1 MMIAQKLSYYA
12 NRLVQMP
19 IRIPFRRLE
28 YYHALI
34 ALIPALTIY
43 LIFTYY
49 PLFQSLLYAFT
60 DWNGYSRT
68 YNFVGISNFS
78 LIFTDP
84 LNVRAFGNTFLFA
97 TLSIGIGFPLQM
109 LLAVLLH
116 NKFRGSY
123 IARAL
128 IYVPSLFSPV
138 ITALA
143 WTALLQYTGL
153 VNEFLRSIGLGDN
166 AVNWLGDVKIVML
179 SLVLI
184 NLWQYTGLGMVI
196 FLAGLSSIPTEI
208 TESARLDGA
217 DGWTLFRLITFPLIM
232 PAVTVNLLIAIT
244 GALKI
249 FELPL
254 IMTKGGPRGAT
265 TTVVMNIYNNAFGYE
280 RFGVS
285 GSLGIVFFVIIAGF
299 TLGQLA
305 VTRSSEVQY

>member
-1 MMIAQKLSYYA
+1 MIAQKLSSYA
-12 NRLVQMP
+12 TRFSP
-19 IRIPFRRLE
+19 IRISFRRLE
-28 YYHALI
+28 YTHALL
-34 ALIPALTIY
+34 ALIPALLIY

-49 PLFQSLLYAFT
+49 PLFQSLLYSFT
-60 DWNGYSRT
+60 DWNGYSRS
-68 YNFVGISNFS
+68 YNFVGLSNFS
-78 LIFTDP
+78 LIFTEP
-84 LNVRAFGNTFLFA
+84 LNVKAFSNTFLFA
-97 TLSIGIGFPLQM
+97 TLSIGIGFPLQL

-116 NKFRGSY
+116 TRFRGSF

-128 IYVPSLFSPV
+128 IYMPSLFSPV
-138 ITALA
+138 ITALT
-143 WTALLQYTGL
+143 WTALMQYTGL
-153 VNEFLRSIGLGDN
+153 INEFLSAMGSESV
-166 AVNWLGDVKIVML
+166 VNWLGDVRVVML

-196 FLAGLSSIPTEI
+196 FLAGLSSIPTEVI
-208 TESARLDGA
+208 ESARLDGA
-217 DGWTLFRLITFPLIM
+217 DGWSLFRLITFPLIM

-265 TTVVMNIYNNAFGYE
+265 TTVVMNIYNNAFGFE

-285 GSLGIVFFVIIAGF
+285 SSLGIVFFVIIAGF

-305 VTRSSEVQY
+305 VTRSNEVQY